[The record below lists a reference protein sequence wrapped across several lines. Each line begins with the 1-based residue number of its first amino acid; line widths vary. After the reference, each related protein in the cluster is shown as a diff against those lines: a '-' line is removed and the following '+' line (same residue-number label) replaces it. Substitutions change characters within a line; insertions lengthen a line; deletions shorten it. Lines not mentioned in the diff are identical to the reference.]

1 VSSQG
6 TLFFLALMV
15 FLVTLGV
22 ARRMRPQPVRPGRI
36 LVTAVII
43 VAVLGSSFVATGAHL
58 LSHPLAVLL
67 APVCLVAG
75 AGLGF
80 VLVRTMRF
88 WEDPASGEL
97 WMAGGAAFAVILLV
111 TLALR
116 FGVRYLATGSAFGTS
131 GPQAQEPSSPLAILS
146 ADLLFL
152 TLGLWL
158 SRAVLLLLRYREH
171 QAQKGPAA
179 GPAPSLD
186 DR

>member
-1 VSSQG
+1 MSSQG
-6 TLFFLALMV
+6 TFLLALIV
-15 FLVTLGV
+15 LLVALGV
-22 ARRMRPQPVRPGRI
+22 ARRIRPQPVRPTRI

-43 VAVLGSSFVATGAHL
+43 VVVLGFSFLGTGAHL

-67 APVCLVAG
+67 APVCLLVG

-97 WMAGGAAFAVILLV
+97 WMAGGVAFAVILV
-111 TLALR
+111 ATLALR
-116 FGVRYLATGSAFGTS
+116 FGVRYLATGSAFGTG
-131 GPQAQEPSSPLAILS
+131 GPQAQEPATPLGILS

-152 TLGLWL
+152 SFGLWV
-158 SRAVLLLLRYREH
+158 SRAVLLLLRYRDH
-171 QAQKGPAA
+171 QARKGPAA